1 MRRCRSL
8 HEGVACHL
16 RCGLSLSQQFPLSL
30 CVVVMPA
37 SETDMTVTDSTR
49 KGESEGGASQ
59 IIHSID
65 VSAVD

>member
-1 MRRCRSL
+1 
-8 HEGVACHL
+8 
-16 RCGLSLSQQFPLSL
+16 
-30 CVVVMPA
+30 MPA